1 MASALIRQC
10 VGFRF
15 FSISSVSS
23 FFASALIQKLYLFHV
38 RKSTSVW
45 GCARRLVGQVS
56 GSGWFVGW
64 SVGKCTCLTTHTAQV
79 LASMFLHVLSFF
91 IFFFWW
97 MYVLCTFYDQ
107 RADNSVYHIYF
118 HISHLKVCIFWMTYD
133 TPIPQI
139 LITHTPLLH
148 ISHFNIHINKSP
160 LLQF

>member
-45 GCARRLVGQVS
+45 GCARQLVGQVS

-91 IFFFWW
+91 IFFLVDVCFVH
-97 MYVLCTFYDQ
+97 VLWSALWQFCLPYLFSYLTSQSLHLLNDIWYPHSSNPHNSHSTSPYLTFQY
-107 RADNSVYHIYF
+107 
-118 HISHLKVCIFWMTYD
+118 SH
-133 TPIPQI
+133 
-139 LITHTPLLH
+139 
-148 ISHFNIHINKSP
+148 
-160 LLQF
+160 